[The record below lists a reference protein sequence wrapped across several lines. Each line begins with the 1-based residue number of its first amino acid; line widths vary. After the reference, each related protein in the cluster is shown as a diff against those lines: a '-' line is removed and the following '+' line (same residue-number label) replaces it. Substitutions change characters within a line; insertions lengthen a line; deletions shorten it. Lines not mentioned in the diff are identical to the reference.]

1 MIDSSTKRQF
11 CKASVSGSG
20 FSDFRSPNFKIRK
33 MITVLVHY
41 RQWVDAGH
49 ALLDGTWVDHSK
61 VVEVFKLTDLN
72 GMFRHITKIDILER
86 S

>member
-1 MIDSSTKRQF
+1 
-11 CKASVSGSG
+11 
-20 FSDFRSPNFKIRK
+20 

-41 RQWVDAGH
+41 KQWVDARH

-72 GMFRHITKIDILER
+72 DMFRYITKIDILQQV
-86 S
+86 

>member
-1 MIDSSTKRQF
+1 
-11 CKASVSGSG
+11 
-20 FSDFRSPNFKIRK
+20 

-61 VVEVFKLTDLN
+61 VVEVFKLTELN
-72 GMFRHITKIDILER
+72 DIFLHITKIDILQR